1 MNRELLQQ
9 ALDALKLVAPYT
21 DYLTCY
27 ASTMDEHKANLVDP
41 TIQSTIAAIQAELAK
56 PEQEE
61 VSVRIGVDVTASGTY
76 VVAFNCRANLARE
89 CFYAEW
95 HPLAKPTNEFHPDW
109 DTLKPYHD
117 RIAELEAQLAKPEYS
132 DLRKAAEMALEALEM
147 HVLGF
152 DGVRKMELAIEALE
166 SALAKP
172 DETETLKR
180 CLFQMQEAAKA
191 LAQPE
196 QDHGFD
202 RTANHMAG
210 EYVDTAQSKAM
221 HEACIEASMRNTQ
234 PEQEPVKK
242 ALRLKPHECICG
254 YSVGHPLVPK
264 CICKPEYTAQPE
276 HPLDKKADNARELGL
291 DYELEQSI
299 LICSNC
305 GADRAK
311 EDCKGER
318 TYCPFAGHAQQD
330 HGFDRTASHMAGEY
344 MDTAP
349 PKQWVGLT
357 DDEILS
363 FVAFE
368 PHPLMNKT
376 SIIHAVQAKLR
387 EKNG

>member
-1 MNRELLQQ
+1 MSREIMQQ
-9 ALDALKLVAPYT
+9 ALSAFEEIMFTKNVGSSHIIAKNARYT
-21 DYLTCY
+21 LR
-27 ASTMDEHKANLVDP
+27 E
-41 TIQSTIAAIQAELAK
+41 ELAK
-56 PEQEE
+56 P
-61 VSVRIGVDVTASGTY
+61 A
-76 VVAFNCRANLARE
+76 
-89 CFYAEW
+89 
-95 HPLAKPTNEFHPDW
+95 NEFHPDW

-152 DGVRKMELAIEALE
+152 DGVRKMGLAIEALE

-196 QDHGFD
+196 QEPIAWIKTDKENSGFLI
-202 RTANHMAG
+202 TLYEENG
-210 EYVDTAQSKAM
+210 WT
-221 HEACIEASMRNTQ
+221 
-234 PEQEPVKK
+234 
-242 ALRLKPHECICG
+242 
-254 YSVGHPLVPK
+254 PL
-264 CICKPEYTAQPE
+264 Y
-276 HPLDKKADNARELGL
+276 
-291 DYELEQSI
+291 
-299 LICSNC
+299 
-305 GADRAK
+305 
-311 EDCKGER
+311 
-318 TYCPFAGHAQQD
+318 
-330 HGFDRTASHMAGEY
+330 
-344 MDTAP
+344 TAP
-349 PKQWVGLT
+349 PKPDVTLIDEGKTWQGLT